1 MKTSTEIPQKIK
13 NKTIIWFNNPTC
25 GYLHKENKITDSKTK
40 NCTHVYCS
48 IIYNS
53 QDTEATLVSTTDGRM
68 NKDNVKYTHARA
80 HTEEY
85 YSAIKK
91 EGNLAMYDSMDGS

>member
-1 MKTSTEIPQKIK
+1 
-13 NKTIIWFNNPTC
+13 
-25 GYLHKENKITDSKTK
+25 
-40 NCTHVYCS
+40 
-48 IIYNS
+48 
-53 QDTEATLVSTTDGRM
+53 M